1 MDAQWL
7 LFGAVAFAGLL
18 HGVSGMGFA
27 LITIAAISW
36 HVQLIRCDHP
46 CTDSNSNL
54 KSISMAH
61 RWAWHRP

>member
-27 LITIAAISW
+27 LITIAAISG
-36 HVQLIRCDHP
+36 VQPIRCDHP
-46 CTDSNSNL
+46 CADSNSDL
-54 KSISMAH
+54 KPIGMAH
-61 RWAWHRP
+61 RWAWHHP